1 MASAH
6 LFGAAAT
13 PLGDALA
20 EAAPTLV
27 ATRSERLEQAAEQA
41 LATARPGDAVLFSP
55 AFASFDQFPNFRA
68 RALTFHDWLAAQHG
82 RGDAPERAQSIPN

>member
-6 LFGAAAT
+6 LFGAAAA

-20 EAAPTLV
+20 TAAPALV

-41 LATARPGDAVLFSP
+41 LATARAGDALLFSP

-68 RALTFHDWLAAQHG
+68 RALTFHDWLAAQ
-82 RGDAPERAQSIPN
+82 RGLLSI